1 MDEAN
6 EVQDADVAEGAEP
19 SALAIEDADNEFKR
33 LARAAVPDGAAAD
46 SAGFWGFDELVYRDQ
61 PLT

>member
-1 MDEAN
+1 M
-6 EVQDADVAEGAEP
+6 EP
-19 SALAIEDADNEFKR
+19 SALAIDDADNEYKR
-33 LARAAVPDGAAAD
+33 LARAAVPDGAAAA